1 MKKSFVLGFLA
12 GVAITAAG
20 FGAYNYM
27 STVTPADITEISIT
41 DTGAYFQLDNGE
53 GYYWEGK
60 TVYPKE
66 ETLNLAD
73 DADFAT
79 ACDLMGQIVDWETHG
94 EELAVMTADG
104 YEMYA
109 YKSAEIYD

>member
-1 MKKSFVLGFLA
+1 MKKQFILGMLA
-12 GVAITAAG
+12 GVVLTAAG
-20 FGAYNYM
+20 IGTYTYVQADT
-27 STVTPADITEISIT
+27 TVQTA
-41 DTGAYFQLDNGE
+41 
-53 GYYWEGK
+53 
-60 TVYPKE
+60 
-66 ETLNLAD
+66 ETLNLDD

-79 ACDLMGQIVDWETHG
+79 ACDLMGQIVDWETDG